1 MTKPDYVLAHRH
13 SIHNRD
19 EILTSERCG
28 CFYCGAIFPPMEIE
42 DWVDEQG
49 EIGLTALCPR
59 CGIDAVIG
67 SKSGY
72 PITIDFFGMMK
83 EHWFQMA
90 QDKPKRP
97 EKPERLEKPERPE
110 RPER

>member
-1 MTKPDYVLAHRH
+1 VDSNGITIAHVYASR
-13 SIHNRD
+13 SIR
-19 EILTSERCG
+19 EGVIQPSQQR
-28 CFYCGAIFPPMEIE
+28 PPP
-42 DWVDEQG
+42 
-49 EIGLTALCPR
+49 LCPR

-83 EHWFQMA
+83 EHWFQIA

-110 RPER
+110 RPERWDSQDEFIQLSQQRPHMDIQIN